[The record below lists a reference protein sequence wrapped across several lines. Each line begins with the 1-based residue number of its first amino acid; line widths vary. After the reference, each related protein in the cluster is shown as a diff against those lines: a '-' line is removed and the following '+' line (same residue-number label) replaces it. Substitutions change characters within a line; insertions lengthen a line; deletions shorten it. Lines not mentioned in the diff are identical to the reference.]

1 MLVGE
6 ITVQFQVLKPFKDKS
21 RVRVNIRSCIVSYK
35 RRSNEI
41 KYKFSNKTQ
50 TLLPGCRKSVSFF
63 IPKGC
68 LWSHQSTRGVRAP
81 RGEWELMLPILMLSF
96 CVCFFFTHLLPSSIC
111 SVLSSSLVQHK
122 GMNFCMRSNMRYLG
136 VNNWCTWPLQY
147 LFPKE
152 EFVQNSSCVTK
163 FEDRH
168 CPSTF
173 VLD

>member
-1 MLVGE
+1 MSTLEVALFHIEEEATKSNTNSAIRHKLYCRDVGNR
-6 ITVQFQVLKPFKDKS
+6 FPFLYPKVACDPINRHVEWGRREES
-21 RVRVNIRSCIVSYK
+21 ESSCFPYWCS
-35 RRSNEI
+35 
-41 KYKFSNKTQ
+41 
-50 TLLPGCRKSVSFF
+50 
-63 IPKGC
+63 
-68 LWSHQSTRGVRAP
+68 
-81 RGEWELMLPILMLSF
+81 SF